1 MRRLQ
6 EAEGREEREA
16 ASAAEKARRAAVE
29 EEIRERARQER
40 EERKA
45 EEKREAELEAARRER
60 VVALVRDT
68 MRDKGAVDLVDAA
81 WAEGK
86 DRVWVERLIRASGLL
101 QQLQKE
107 GGHIM
112 ITGHDWL
119 VRLDEDVMTKAYAE
133 AEQVGERNGGKV
145 SFEEFGGILERAVL
159 ARAAA

>member
-1 MRRLQ
+1 MRRLAD
-6 EAEGREEREA
+6 AEGREEREA

-45 EEKREAELEAARRER
+45 EERREAEEEAARRER
-60 VVALVRDT
+60 VIAFVREK
-68 MRDKGAVDLVDAA
+68 MRERGAVDLVDAA
-81 WAEGK
+81 WMEGK
-86 DRVWVERLIRASGLL
+86 DGVWVERLVRASGLM

-112 ITGHDWL
+112 ITGRNWL
-119 VRLDEDVMTKAYAE
+119 IRIDEDVMAKAYAE
-133 AEQVGERNGGKV
+133 AELLGERSGGKV
-145 SFEEFGGILERAVL
+145 GFEQFGGILESAVL

>member
-29 EEIRERARQER
+29 EEIRKRARQER

-60 VVALVRDT
+60 VVAFVREK
-68 MRDKGAVDLVDAA
+68 MRQKGAVDLVDAA
-81 WAEGK
+81 WNEGK
-86 DRVWVERLIRASGLL
+86 DRLWVERLVKASGLM

-107 GGHIM
+107 GGHVM
-112 ITGHDWL
+112 ITGQDWL
-119 VRLDEDVMTKAYAE
+119 VRIDSDIMEKAYAE
-133 AEQVGERNGGKV
+133 AEQIGERSGGKV
-145 SFEEFGGILERAVL
+145 SFEEFGGIVERAVL
-159 ARAAA
+159 GRAAA

>member
-45 EEKREAELEAARRER
+45 EEKKEAELEVARRER
-60 VVALVRDT
+60 VVAFVRDT
-68 MRDKGAVDLVDAA
+68 MRDRGAVDLVDAA

-86 DRVWVERLIRASGLL
+86 DRVWVEKLIRASGLM

-112 ITGHDWL
+112 ITGQDWL
-119 VRLDEDVMTKAYAE
+119 VRIDEEVMVKAYAE
-133 AEQVGERNGGKV
+133 AEQLGERSGGKV
-145 SFEEFGGILERAVL
+145 GFDEFGGILERVVL
-159 ARAAA
+159 GRAAA